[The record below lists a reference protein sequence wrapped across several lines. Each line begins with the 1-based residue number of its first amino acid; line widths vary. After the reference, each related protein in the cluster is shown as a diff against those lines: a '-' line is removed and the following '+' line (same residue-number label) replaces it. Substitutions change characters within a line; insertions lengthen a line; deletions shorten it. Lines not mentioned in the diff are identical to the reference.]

1 MDLFSLKDRKIF
13 ILGGSGLIGKSS
25 SKLLK
30 EEGAKITN
38 FDLKNNGKISDNFYR
53 LDLRNSNKIEKIFFK
68 AKDKTAAL
76 DHFYNQLAD
85 KYNVNKL
92 NAGDFIETSE
102 TDGVHFEPEAHKIL
116 GKTVADYILENL
128 A

>member
-68 AKDKTAAL
+68 AIQKHGCPDVFINCSYPVYGEWHKASFKDVKKKLIYEKTTTL
-76 DHFYNQLAD
+76 STMYS
-85 KYNVNKL
+85 
-92 NAGDFIETSE
+92 ITS
-102 TDGVHFEPEAHKIL
+102 L
-116 GKTVADYILENL
+116 
-128 A
+128 